1 MLAGAGKI
9 AWMSFFA
16 THASADDTAKQD
28 FPPLICSAFIALPF
42 LFPIAAGPSVNV
54 WQQLASWLCIAAVLL
69 LLSGAKHLKPHL
81 SLTLWLAVSAALIAV
96 FHSPRLGIGPSLSAV
111 TVVFATGMAAF
122 AGAALVQDRARM
134 QAALAHGLL
143 WAGAVSAVL
152 GLLQYYGLAGALVP
166 WTTVPP
172 EGQAFG
178 NLRQRNQFASLISMA
193 LIAALWLYARYR
205 GGPVRRRLLWVG
217 VVSLLL
223 IAAAASTSR
232 TGLLEVVAIVGV
244 AAFIARRER
253 RAGRADSEAVTRLPA
268 PLVLLS
274 WIPLYFAIAWLLP
287 QLAGSGVDSMVQ
299 RLSEGAPMGHSRLIL
314 WNNVLTLI
322 AERPW
327 TGWGWGELSFA
338 HYMHSTLYP
347 GARFVEILDN
357 AHNLPLHLAVE
368 LGIPAA
374 VLICGGFLWL
384 VIAAK
389 PWRERE
395 PFRLVAW
402 GLLGVIVLH
411 SLLEYPLWYGPF
423 QLVFG
428 LCLGILWP
436 AVNCRDAAARRWTQ
450 KLPAASAAV
459 LMAVFGYASWDYTR
473 ISQIYL
479 PRDERLHAYEDNTL
493 GKVQGSWLFA
503 NQVHFATLTLTP
515 VTRANA
521 AEMHALAER
530 ILHFSPEPRVIVKLI
545 ESAEL
550 SGRED
555 EARIQAQRFAASFP
569 LEYENWLQEQADH
582 RGPSGLFISSR

>member
-1 MLAGAGKI
+1 
-9 AWMSFFA
+9 MSFFA
-16 THASADDTAKQD
+16 TYTSADDTAKQD
-28 FPPLICSAFIALPF
+28 FAPLICSTLIASPF
-42 LFPIAAGPSVNV
+42 LFPIVAGPSVNV
-54 WQQLASWLCIAAVLL
+54 WQQLASWLCIAALL
-69 LLSGAKHLKPHL
+69 LLVGTTHFKPQP
-81 SLTLWLAVSAALIAV
+81 SVTCWLAASAVLIAV
-96 FHSPRLGIGPSLSAV
+96 FQSPRLGIGPWLSAV
-111 TVVFATGMAAF
+111 AVVFATAMAAF
-122 AGAALVQDRARM
+122 VGAALVQDRARM

-143 WAGAVSAVL
+143 WAGTISAVL
-152 GLLQYYGLAGALVP
+152 GLLQYYGFAEALAP
-166 WTTVPP
+166 WTTAPP

-178 NLRQRNQFASLISMA
+178 NLRQRNQFASLIGMA
-193 LIAALWLYARYR
+193 LIAALWLYASYR
-205 GGPVRRRLLWVG
+205 GRSVQRRLMWVG

-253 RAGRADSEAVTRLPA
+253 QTGRTDPNVLTRLPA

-287 QLAGSGVDSMVQ
+287 QLACGGVDGMMQ
-299 RLSEGAPMGHSRLIL
+299 RLSEAAPIGHSRLIL

-322 AERPW
+322 AEHPW

-338 HYMHSTLYP
+338 HYTHSTLYP

-384 VIAAK
+384 VISAK

-395 PFRLVAW
+395 PFRLMAW
-402 GLLGVIVLH
+402 GLLGVLVLH
-411 SLLEYPLWYGPF
+411 SLVEYPLWYGPF

-428 LCLGILWP
+428 LCLGSLSP
-436 AVNCRDAAARRWTQ
+436 AANYRDDGLRPWTR
-450 KLPAASAAV
+450 KLPAVSATA
-459 LMAVFGYASWDYTR
+459 LIAICGYAGWDYIR

-479 PRDERLHAYEDNTL
+479 PREERLPPYEDNTL
-493 GKVQGSWLFA
+493 AKAHGSWLFA
-503 NQVHFATLTLTP
+503 NQVRFAGLTLTS

-521 AEMHALAER
+521 EEMHTLAER
-530 ILHFSPEPRVIVKLI
+530 TLHFSPEPRVIIKLI

-555 EARIQAQRFAASFP
+555 EARIQAQRLAVSFP

-582 RGPSGLFISSR
+582 RRFSGLSVPSR